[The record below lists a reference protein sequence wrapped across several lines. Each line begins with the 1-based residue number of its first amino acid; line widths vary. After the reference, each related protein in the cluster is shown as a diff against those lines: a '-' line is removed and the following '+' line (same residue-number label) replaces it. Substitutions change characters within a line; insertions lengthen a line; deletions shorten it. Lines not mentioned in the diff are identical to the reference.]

1 MAGLQ
6 YYFFPTDFY
15 YPRPKPVPGTNT
27 ADVDVDVNVDVD
39 PRPVPSPQ
47 PEDGRNTNYEKA
59 AAEAAALVYSDVN
72 GKSKKPRGNLPRK
85 ALVLSP
91 RETGE
96 ERRRLEAVV
105 ADSRNKSDRN
115 L

>member
-15 YPRPKPVPGTNT
+15 YPRPKPIAGTKA
-27 ADVDVDVNVDVD
+27 ADGNISVDVD
-39 PRPVPSPQ
+39 PRAFPSSQ
-47 PEDGRNTNYEKA
+47 PEDGRDNNPEKTTEA
-59 AAEAAALVYSDVN
+59 AAAALVDLDMK
-72 GKSKKPRGNLPRK
+72 GDSKKPRGSLPCK
-85 ALVLSP
+85 TLVLSP
-91 RETGE
+91 HKIGE